1 MSISFTGVVAMA
13 SDRAI
18 GKDNGI
24 PWRLP
29 EDMRTFKRITMGH
42 PILMGRK
49 TWESLG
55 RPLPG
60 RQNIVLTRSADFRAE
75 GAVVIRD
82 WEELRAIALQDSEI
96 MVIGGAQIYA
106 LLLPHMNKLYVSEV
120 HGTFPADTYFP
131 PFSHLFSSPIH
142 VQAFSDF
149 DLLLYER
156 NGINAPTGEHRT
168 D

>member
-13 SDRAI
+13 ADRAI
-18 GKDNGI
+18 GIRNAI

-29 EDMRTFKRITMGH
+29 EDMRVFKRLTMGH

-60 RQNIVLTRSADFRAE
+60 RQNIVLTRDASFQAE
-75 GAVVIRD
+75 GAVVIHHPD
-82 WEELRAIALQDSEI
+82 ELAAIELQDKEV

-106 LLLPHMNKLYVSEV
+106 MMLPFMQRLYVSEV
-120 HGTFPADTYFP
+120 AGEYEADTWFP
-131 PFSHLFSSPIH
+131 PFAELFP
-142 VQAFSDF
+142 QRRLLERF
-149 DLLLYER
+149 DGFELALYEKSE
-156 NGINAPTGEHRT
+156 A
-168 D
+168 